1 MGTTTLGQELNEQN
15 IVPIRIDKE
24 MRLIMFALIYD
35 EFDPTKREKPIISVH
50 KSRKTAEKVQSKRR
64 KKLGLG
70 FLEDHTRIVWLE
82 DRVCTGDTIT
92 PDRFDTLSPDEEIL
106 EREYDLDSG

>member
-1 MGTTTLGQELNEQN
+1 M
-15 IVPIRIDKE
+15 VPIRIDKG

-35 EFDPTKREKPIISVH
+35 EFEPTKRQKKIVSVH

-70 FLEDHTRIVWLE
+70 FLEDHTRIVWVE
-82 DRVCTGDTIT
+82 DRVRTGDTIT

-106 EREYDLDSG
+106 SRDYDLDSG

>member
-1 MGTTTLGQELNEQN
+1 MY
-15 IVPIRIDKE
+15 
-24 MRLIMFALIYD
+24 ALIYD
-35 EFDPTKREKPIISVH
+35 EFDPKKRNKKIVSVH
-50 KSRKTAEKVQSKRR
+50 KTRKTAEKVQAKRR

-70 FLEDHTRIVWLE
+70 FLKDHTRIVWVE
-82 DRVCTGDTIT
+82 DRVRTGDTIT

>member
-1 MGTTTLGQELNEQN
+1 M
-15 IVPIRIDKE
+15 VSIRIDKG
-24 MRLIMFALIYD
+24 MRLIMYALIYD
-35 EFDPTKREKPIISVH
+35 EFDPTKREKKIVSVH
-50 KSRKTAEKVQSKRR
+50 KSRKTAEKVQEKRR

-70 FLEDHTRIVWLE
+70 FLEDHTRIVWVD
-82 DRVCTGDTIT
+82 DRIHTGDTIT